1 MNSLIKILVDISNK
15 ESDKGELYQ
24 QFSNLFF
31 QYGSKA
37 PDNRECINELSIVDE
52 GGFGL
57 GLKNGVLV
65 SNIMNSAEGCE
76 IPDQV
81 KQDYPGLT

>member
-31 QYGSKA
+31 LWLR
-37 PDNRECINELSIVDE
+37 N
-52 GGFGL
+52 
-57 GLKNGVLV
+57 
-65 SNIMNSAEGCE
+65 
-76 IPDQV
+76 
-81 KQDYPGLT
+81 T